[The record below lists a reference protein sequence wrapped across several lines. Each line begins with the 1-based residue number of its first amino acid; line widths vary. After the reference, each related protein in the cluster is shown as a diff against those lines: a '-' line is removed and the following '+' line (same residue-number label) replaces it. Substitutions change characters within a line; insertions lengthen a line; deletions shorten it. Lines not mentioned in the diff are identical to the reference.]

1 MAALSR
7 LPNLLRWAFLAL
19 GLLTVLGLG
28 MAALIWHKGNDW
40 KTLAI
45 STVNDHIQGDLEVV
59 YVELSW
65 WNGFPDISVDLK
77 QVALTSASGDTLL
90 EAKRVGVELSFWS
103 LWGDHPRVHAVR
115 LEDGQMTVLQDP
127 SGQWN
132 LMDVL
137 SPSSRTSEHDGDG
150 SGFTLDEVQF
160 HNIQTSGVL
169 SDGTDFRL
177 LLDDASVDIHA
188 DTPDIHWALD
198 ARNVQLASP
207 QLPSLKPFDA
217 ECSGTM
223 LKNQDATWA
232 VASEVVV
239 EGISAALS
247 ASVDAEKRWTGKI
260 RVPSVSMRQL
270 ERVVHD
276 APWKGLASL
285 DHRIELDAN
294 ASKDAIEM
302 VWSAPEDAFQLSP
315 SLTGLTMNLQG
326 LASGHGTATFDK
338 RGWTWAVEQ
347 AQIAGTGWRLEGAAR
362 PLPTSGI
369 ELDGSL
375 HLDAS
380 TPLEAWIP
388 NVPPSVESILPV
400 SGQLTAEGTIA
411 FDGQQRLKSVQ
422 GQLRLSELAGK
433 LNGQPYQVDAPAV
446 HFGSETF
453 SADSISCQW
462 AGNAA
467 DLDVSNLSWSSWM
480 KGGAVNGAVTVRA
493 TSLWVDPL
501 LTCWDHFSQGPV
513 EDASLLPPG
522 SMVKVKVG
530 SQDLEWG
537 VFRATNLSSTLKL
550 EHSRCLIQSATWSAL
565 EGNAH
570 VEGSLAPGRAGWL
583 LSLRGA
589 AEDVSLPKLFSTFN
603 NFDQTLVRHDHLSG
617 ACTAA
622 GSMGMSWGLDGTWH
636 PEDFTANLKMSILHG
651 RLRGLEVF
659 DDVADHLEGHR
670 LIAPLVDPD
679 DLRQRLRDVEFNP
692 VSQFIDVRGE
702 SVWLPSTL
710 IESSAMNVSVEG
722 SFGFDATIDYTLG
735 FALRDLRG
743 GAHDAIGQMEDDGLG
758 NQFFLRMFGPVD
770 APEYAYDRDAAKQ
783 HRRDALAAEKK
794 RLRDAMRD
802 RRDDP
807 TEVGDSPVAPQ
818 GPDSLA
824 TQGSPTP
831 EPTDKAS
838 ETKKPNEG
846 NSPTL
851 LNRIRRPKDK
861 GKSNLFNPDDED
873 YL

>member
-1 MAALSR
+1 MAPLSR
-7 LPNLLRWAFLAL
+7 LPTLLRWALLAL
-19 GLLTVLGLG
+19 GFLTVLGLG

-77 QVALTSASGDTLL
+77 QVALTSASGDTAL

-103 LWGDHPRVHAVR
+103 LWGDHPKVHAVR
-115 LEDGQMTVLQDP
+115 LEDGQMNVLQDP

-132 LMDVL
+132 VVDVF
-137 SPSSRTSEHDGDG
+137 SPSSKTSEHDGDG

-169 SDGTDFRL
+169 SDGTDFSL
-177 LLDDASVDIHA
+177 LLHDARVDIHA

-223 LKNQDATWA
+223 LKNQDDNWA
-232 VASEVVV
+232 FASEVVV
-239 EGISAALS
+239 EGIAMALN
-247 ASVDAEKRWTGKI
+247 ASVDAEEHWIGRI
-260 RVPSVSMRQL
+260 RLPSVSMRQL

-294 ASKDAIEM
+294 ASKDAIEV

-347 AQIAGTGWRLEGAAR
+347 AQIAGTGWRLEGAAQ

-369 ELDGSL
+369 ELAGSL

-400 SGQLTAEGTIA
+400 SGQLTAEGTMA

-422 GQLRLSELAGK
+422 GQLQLAELAGK
-433 LNGQPYQVDAPAV
+433 LDGQPYQVDAPAV

-480 KGGAVNGAVTVRA
+480 KGGAVSGAVTVRA

-501 LTCWDHFSQGPV
+501 LTCWDHFSQSPV

-550 EHSRCLIQSATWSAL
+550 EQSRCLIQSATWSAL

-589 AEDVSLPKLFSTFN
+589 AENVSLPKLFSTFN
-603 NFDQTLVRHDHLSG
+603 NFDQTLLRHDHLSG

-722 SFGFDATIDYTLG
+722 SFGFDANIDYTLG

-783 HRRDALAAEKK
+783 HRRDALAAERK
-794 RLRDAMRD
+794 RLRDAMRE
-802 RRDDP
+802 RRDDDAAGGDP
-807 TEVGDSPVAPQ
+807 PVGPQ

-824 TQGSPTP
+824 TQGSPAP
-831 EPTDKAS
+831 ASTDKES
-838 ETKKPNEG
+838 ETEKPNEG
-846 NSPTL
+846 DSPSL